1 MYYNGTII
9 RLLPDEMIKVFQT
22 LFWNSDQ
29 NNTFI
34 QNYYNKDDKQR
45 KQQFPMIFKILYDQN
60 YQAFVQK
67 YC

>member
-45 KQQFPMIFKILYDQN
+45 KEQFPMIFKILCDQN
-60 YQAFVQK
+60 YQAFAQK